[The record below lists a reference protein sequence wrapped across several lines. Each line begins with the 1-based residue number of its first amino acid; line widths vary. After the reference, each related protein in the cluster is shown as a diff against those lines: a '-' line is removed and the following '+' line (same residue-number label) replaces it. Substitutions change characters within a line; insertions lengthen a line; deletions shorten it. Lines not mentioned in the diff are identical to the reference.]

1 MSVIENNIYPIEC
14 IFMSS
19 LFWLCVFEMLV
30 CLVTPNL
37 AFEGLSINTFNT
49 TEMVEVDY
57 SINAIL
63 QLFNIGKFA
72 YQLLEVFSILKYNN
86 PTIQRINRL
95 FAHDPI
101 TWGSPLKNYITND
114 SGSFMIY
121 SFILSMFLFSGCAL
135 ILERPVAIVS
145 GNQFTEWQQSLW
157 FTIITMM
164 TVGYGDIKPTS
175 TSGKFIIMFIV
186 VWGNF
191 WSSIF
196 LTTVV
201 PFVQLSIQE
210 EKALNLQQ
218 RLAQKKEIIGHSAKV
233 ITQLLKFNAMIG
245 KNPSTNDIQALS
257 TKTFV
262 ALSDLRFA
270 QKEYNFL
277 YNESMINYHDIL
289 AKVESEMN
297 LTESQLRRS
306 KTLSNVI
313 VSIFRR
319 LQKNVRGSIEEN
331 DLGSTQ
337 RRKVEEDESDD
348 GSLNFSSNDF
358 KNGSSGSDSPKTP
371 RERRGSREKAGPS
384 KSMDSSEQDI
394 QNLYQNIQKE
404 DSQTNPSDFNP

>member
-1 MSVIENNIYPIEC
+1 V
-14 IFMSS
+14 
-19 LFWLCVFEMLV
+19 
-30 CLVTPNL
+30 
-37 AFEGLSINTFNT
+37 
-49 TEMVEVDY
+49 
-57 SINAIL
+57 
-63 QLFNIGKFA
+63 GKFV

-95 FAHDPI
+95 FAHGPI
-101 TWGSPLKNYITND
+101 SWGSPLKNYITND
-114 SGSFMIY
+114 SGNFMIY
-121 SFILSMFLFSGCAL
+121 SFILSMFLFSGSSL

-145 GNQFTEWQQSLW
+145 GNEFIEWQHSLW

-218 RLAQKKEIIGHSAKV
+218 RLAQKKEIIEHSAKV
-233 ITQLLKFNAMIG
+233 VTQLLKFNASIG
-245 KNPSTNDIQALS
+245 KNPSTNDVQTLS

-270 QKEYNFL
+270 QKQYNFL

-313 VSIFRR
+313 VSIFNR
-319 LQKNVRGSIEEN
+319 LQKTVRGSIEEN
-331 DLGSTQ
+331 DLRAVQ
-337 RRKVEEDESDD
+337 RRKIDEEESDE
-348 GSLNFSSNDF
+348 GSINFSGKDF
-358 KNGSSGSDSPKTP
+358 KSGSSGSDSPRTP
-371 RERRGSREKAGPS
+371 REKEVVREREAES
-384 KSMDSSEQDI
+384 KSIDSSEQDI
-394 QNLYQNIQKE
+394 QNLYQKIQKE
-404 DSQTNPSDFNP
+404 GSQTNPADFIP